1 MKDLLT
7 FLDEYSAIVPK
18 KTLEK
23 IYNVATREKY
33 NFLLVDLM
41 QPADTM
47 FYWGLD
53 KQLRWRG
60 SESGA

>member
-1 MKDLLT
+1 M
-7 FLDEYSAIVPK
+7 PK

-33 NFLLVDLM
+33 NFLMVDLM

-53 KQLRWRG
+53 KMLRWRG
-60 SESGA
+60 SASEA

>member
-7 FLDEYSAIVPK
+7 FLGEYSAILPK

-23 IYNVATREKY
+23 IYNVATRDKY
-33 NFLLVDLM
+33 SFLMVDLM
-41 QPADTM
+41 QPAENM

>member
-1 MKDLLT
+1 MKDLVT

-23 IYNVATREKY
+23 LYTISTREKY
-33 NFLLVDLM
+33 NFMMMELM
-41 QPADTM
+41 QEADTM

-53 KQLRWRG
+53 KMLRWRG
-60 SESGA
+60 NTS